1 MQHPIRIE
9 YAGAQS
15 CLPSGAIVISH
26 DVFHRIARTFAE
38 GDYEINRDSVVFV
51 ARDELFSIRLRTSEG
66 ALHVI
71 ENDVAAPV
79 ARWLANR
86 LARLPLL
93 AERIIQ
99 YSEKEEHFITPS
111 ADANLCSEHPDFADN
126 EIECKDAV
134 SALHSLLNWEPA
146 GTSSVTYV
154 TSDGGEGKT
163 TLTNHLAVEQARA
176 YRTAAAHW
184 LLLPIELGGRPFLRL
199 DEITVGTLVNKYRFS
214 YLYYDSLIELIKLGL
229 IVPAIDGF
237 EEMFIEDPSGDATSS
252 LGRLLDSL
260 DSNGRVLI
268 SARKAF
274 FEFRNLG
281 DQTRLYDS
289 IRGKNVAFSRL
300 KLRRWSREQFITYAE
315 RCRVQGA
322 DELYTSI
329 ADALGDPGHPLI
341 TRPVLI
347 KQLVESSHEP
357 ELRGRFV
364 SLLEG
369 ARDEYLDTLIQTV
382 IGREISR
389 KWIDRTGDVAK
400 PLLEVEEHLRLLSDV
415 ALEMWRT
422 GTQSIRIDT
431 LMLVV
436 ELFLESA
443 KKTTT
448 VQHQVMKWAPQ
459 HALLVK
465 RDERF
470 LQFDHEEIYSYFL
483 ARALAVEL
491 VRASSESIQN
501 TLRTAALSRTV
512 ASMLAVFAK
521 NDRARTL
528 KVLQDVARGEGPSS
542 IAMEN
547 SATILSM
554 LLVDSRHE
562 SAITVEQVI
571 FPPRLFNLRSL
582 SNVTFLR
589 CAFGAIEA
597 GAWRNVHFVDS
608 SVDELGFGN
617 VSRFDNC
624 SIDHSTSVRS
634 IHQSP
639 PREITLFSPDK
650 VRSYLAARKLLV
662 TPSAVVAVE
671 PDEFYVLAEKVIG
684 LFLRATELNEQSIRK
699 RLGTRGP
706 GFFDDV
712 LPAMLNT
719 GAIAVIRYQG
729 QGSQERYR
737 LGRPLSEIS
746 NALSKAQ
753 GNFSTFLGYVS
764 GSLKP

>member
-1 MQHPIRIE
+1 MITP
-9 YAGAQS
+9 
-15 CLPSGAIVISH
+15 
-26 DVFHRIARTFAE
+26 DVFHRISRTFAE
-38 GDYEINRDSVVFV
+38 TDYEVSRDTVTFI
-51 ARDELFSIRLRTSEG
+51 ARDEVFSFRLRASEG

-71 ENDVAAPV
+71 ENDVAMPA
-79 ARWLANR
+79 ARWLATR
-86 LARLPLL
+86 LARLPML

-99 YSEKEEHFITPS
+99 YSEKEEHFIKPS
-111 ADANLCSEHPDFADN
+111 ADANLCPEHPSFQD
-126 EIECKDAV
+126 EEMECLDAAE
-134 SALHSLLNWEPA
+134 ALHSLLDWEPA
-146 GTSSVTYV
+146 STCSVTYV

-163 TLTNHLAVEQARA
+163 TLTNYLAVEQARA
-176 YRTAAAHW
+176 YRAGTSSW

-214 YLYYDSLIELIKLGL
+214 YLYYDSLIEFVKLGL

-237 EEMFIEDPSGDATSS
+237 EEMFIEDPAGDATSS

-289 IRGKNVAFSRL
+289 IRGKSVAFSRL

-315 RCRVQGA
+315 RCHVSEA
-322 DELYTSI
+322 DKLYTSI
-329 ADALGDPGHPLI
+329 ADALGDPNHPLI

-347 KQLVESSHEP
+347 KQLVDGAHEP
-357 ELRGRFV
+357 ELRERFI

-400 PLLEVEEHLRLLSDV
+400 PLLEMEEHLRLLADV

-422 GTQSIRIDT
+422 GAQSIRIDT

-436 ELFLESA
+436 ELFLENARKS
-443 KKTTT
+443 TT

-459 HALLVK
+459 HALLAK

-483 ARALAVEL
+483 ARALAMEL
-491 VRASSESIQN
+491 TRSSTESLQN

-512 ASMLAVFAK
+512 ASMLSVLAK
-521 NDRARTL
+521 NDRKRIVE
-528 KVLQDVARGEGPSS
+528 VLQDVVRREGPSS
-542 IAMEN
+542 VAMEN
-547 SATILSM
+547 GATILSM
-554 LLVDSRHE
+554 LLVDSKHE
-562 SAITVEQVI
+562 PHLTVEQVV
-571 FPPRLFNLRSL
+571 FPARLFNLRSL
-582 SNVTFLR
+582 ANVTFVK
-589 CAFGAIEA
+589 CSFGSIEA
-597 GAWRNVHFVDS
+597 GAWHNIRFVDS
-608 SVDELGFGN
+608 SIDELCFGSA
-617 VSRFDNC
+617 SRFNCC
-624 SIDHSTSVRS
+624 SIDAQTTVRS
-634 IHQSP
+634 VHQSTP
-639 PREITLFSPDK
+639 EMTLFSPGK
-650 VRSYLAARKLLV
+650 VKSFLTSKSLLISPAPV
-662 TPSAVVAVE
+662 GAPVSVE
-671 PDEFYVLAEKVIG
+671 PDEFYVLADKAVS

-706 GFFDDV
+706 RFFDEV
-712 LPAMLNT
+712 LPGLMAAGVISL
-719 GAIAVIRYQG
+719 IRYQG

-737 LGRPLSEIS
+737 LGKPLAEIGE
-746 NALSKAQ
+746 ALSVAQ
-753 GNFSTFLGYVS
+753 GNYAAFLEHMS
-764 GSLKP
+764 GMDS